1 VLARRQTWRGYWS
14 SLEVAELP
22 HHPVDG
28 VLLDVDVEDQSS
40 PRQPV
45 GLVSGGQGLEPLKC
59 AGSDDGRS
67 VRRPP
72 DLGIDH
78 PVDLTNEVLVG
89 LLRLLPSP
97 NVLQKTRKVK

>member
-1 VLARRQTWRGYWS
+1 VRTRRQTWRSGYWS
-14 SLEVAELP
+14 SLEEAELP

-28 VLLDVDVEDQSS
+28 VLLDVEVEDQSS

-45 GLVSGGQGLEPLKC
+45 GLVSGARGQEPLWC
-59 AGSDDGRS
+59 TGSDDGRS

-72 DLGIDH
+72 NLGIDH
-78 PVDLTNEVLVG
+78 PVDLTSEVLG

-97 NVLQKTRKVK
+97 NILQKTRKVK